1 MMRVIEGLMDK
12 IFVTSKAWA
21 TSMHY
26 KDLKNACYQ
35 SLNKLQLDY
44 LDLYLLHWAVSF
56 APGKDYM
63 PIDPKTGLIEL
74 ETPQVPISET
84 WKSMEELVAEGKLRN
99 IAVFNFSIARLK
111 ELLDI
116 AKIKPVV
123 NQVECHPQFQ
133 HRELLEFCKVGKI
146 HIVLF

>member
-1 MMRVIEGLMDK
+1 MMRAIEGLMDK

-44 LDLYLLHWAVSF
+44 LDLYSFHWPVSF

-63 PIDPKTGLIEL
+63 PTDPKTGLIEP

-84 WKSMEELVAEGKLRN
+84 WKAMEELVAEGKVRS
-99 IAVFNFSIARLK
+99 IGVSNFSITRLK

-123 NQVECHPQFQ
+123 NHVE
-133 HRELLEFCKVGKI
+133 VI
-146 HIVLF
+146 HNFSSGNF